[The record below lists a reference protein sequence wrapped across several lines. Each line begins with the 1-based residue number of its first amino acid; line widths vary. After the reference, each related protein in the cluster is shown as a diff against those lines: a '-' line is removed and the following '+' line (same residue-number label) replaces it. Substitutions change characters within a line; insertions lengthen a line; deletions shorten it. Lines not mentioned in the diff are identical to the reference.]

1 MARYLFLFLMMVHS
15 LSACALCGTSKIS
28 WVDTYL
34 NVLAK
39 DDGQLSSTLSALAR
53 ISLAVDTPISDFLP
67 TAKEWCAANV
77 YGLGGLL
84 SYAERNGRL
93 PWADAE

>member
-1 MARYLFLFLMMVHS
+1 M
-15 LSACALCGTSKIS
+15 TSFCVGATKIS
-28 WVDTYL
+28 DTIRIS
-34 NVLAK
+34 VLAK

-84 SYAERNGRL
+84 SYAERNGRF